1 MWLKKKKKRDLFEQI
16 INSAIEI
23 FLSYDDDKRILMMNE
38 SARKE
43 LMYTD
48 NDIGT
53 SVSRLFQN
61 EDMSEITYDGIIRQM
76 MIYRSN
82 QTCFRAQVKAIK
94 TDSQISPYVLMIR
107 NISDQYALEKAAEI
121 ARKETEA
128 TAKVKT
134 EFVANVTHEL
144 RTPVNGI
151 LGNTNILLENETDPK
166 KIGLL
171 NTISK
176 SCGAMNEL
184 INGILDFSKLDAGKF
199 TLENRK
205 FNFRN
210 MIDYVKSTHMP
221 KITEK
226 GLKFFVTISP
236 DIPEFVIG
244 DELRISQILNN
255 LLSNA
260 CKFTNVGKI
269 SLEALMTAQ
278 EKNRIELFFIVLDTG
293 IGIAKSDEDKL
304 FKSFSQ
310 VDASVSRK
318 YGGTGLGLNISKQ
331 LVDLMGG
338 HITIDSE
345 LNKGTMFSFSIWVET
360 PEEETAEVKLPV
372 DNNYAKNIHE
382 ALGADDE
389 IEKAYIYGSEEN
401 RKELDEHMSKLI
413 LCLEM
418 ENWEKAENFSN
429 SIKQLTIQAPKDI
442 KVAAL
447 RMKMAVQK
455 ADYDRSVDEYN
466 TLKELCEL

>member
-1 MWLKKKKKRDLFEQI
+1 MEKRDLFEQI

-429 SIKQLTIQAPKDI
+429 SIKQLTI
-442 KVAAL
+442 
-447 RMKMAVQK
+447 
-455 ADYDRSVDEYN
+455 
-466 TLKELCEL
+466 

>member
-1 MWLKKKKKRDLFEQI
+1 MEKRDLFEQI

-61 EDMSEITYDGIIRQM
+61 EDMSEITYDGMIRQM

-151 LGNTNILLENETDPK
+151 LGNTNILLENEADPK

-176 SCGAMNEL
+176 SCSAMNEL

-338 HITIDSE
+338 HITVDSE

-360 PEEETAEVKLPV
+360 PEEETAEVRLPV

>member
-1 MWLKKKKKRDLFEQI
+1 MEKRDLFEQI

-76 MIYRSN
+76 VIYRSN

-466 TLKELCEL
+466 TLRELCEL

>member
-1 MWLKKKKKRDLFEQI
+1 MEKRDLFEQI

-94 TDSQISPYVLMIR
+94 TDSQISPHILMIR

-151 LGNTNILLENETDPK
+151 LGNTNILLENESDPK

-338 HITIDSE
+338 HITVDSE

-382 ALGADDE
+382 ALDADDE

>member
-1 MWLKKKKKRDLFEQI
+1 MEKRDLFEQI

-61 EDMSEITYDGIIRQM
+61 EDMSEITYDGMIRQM

-94 TDSQISPYVLMIR
+94 TDSQIAPHVLMIR

-151 LGNTNILLENETDPK
+151 LGNTNILLENEVDPK
-166 KIGLL
+166 KIGML

-338 HITIDSE
+338 HITVDSE

-389 IEKAYIYGSEEN
+389 IEKAYVYGSEEN

>member
-1 MWLKKKKKRDLFEQI
+1 MEKRDLFEQI

-151 LGNTNILLENETDPK
+151 LGNTNILLENEADPK

-278 EKNRIELFFIVLDTG
+278 QKNRIELFFIVLDTG

-338 HITIDSE
+338 HITVDSE

-466 TLKELCEL
+466 RLKELCEL

>member
-1 MWLKKKKKRDLFEQI
+1 MEKRDLFEQI

-151 LGNTNILLENETDPK
+151 LGNTNILLENEADPK

-338 HITIDSE
+338 HITVDSE
-345 LNKGTMFSFSIWVET
+345 LNKGTMFSFSIWVEM

-466 TLKELCEL
+466 RLKELCEL

>member
-1 MWLKKKKKRDLFEQI
+1 MEKRDLFEQI

-94 TDSQISPYVLMIR
+94 TDSQTSPYVLMIR

-151 LGNTNILLENETDPK
+151 LGNTNILLENEADPK

-338 HITIDSE
+338 HITVDSE

-382 ALGADDE
+382 ALGADDD

>member
-1 MWLKKKKKRDLFEQI
+1 MEKRDLFEQI

-61 EDMSEITYDGIIRQM
+61 EDMSEITYDGIIKQM

-151 LGNTNILLENETDPK
+151 LGNTNILLENEADPK

-338 HITIDSE
+338 HITVDSE

>member
-1 MWLKKKKKRDLFEQI
+1 MEKRDLFEQI

-43 LMYTD
+43 LIYTD

-61 EDMSEITYDGIIRQM
+61 EDMSEITYDGIIRQI

-107 NISDQYALEKAAEI
+107 NISDQYALEKVAEI

>member
-1 MWLKKKKKRDLFEQI
+1 MEKRDLFEQI

-151 LGNTNILLENETDPK
+151 LGNTNILLENEADPK

-338 HITIDSE
+338 HITVDSE

-382 ALGADDE
+382 ALGVDDE

>member
-1 MWLKKKKKRDLFEQI
+1 
-16 INSAIEI
+16 
-23 FLSYDDDKRILMMNE
+23 
-38 SARKE
+38 
-43 LMYTD
+43 
-48 NDIGT
+48 
-53 SVSRLFQN
+53 
-61 EDMSEITYDGIIRQM
+61 MSEITYDGIIRQM

-151 LGNTNILLENETDPK
+151 LGNTNILLENEADPK

-338 HITIDSE
+338 HITVDSE

-466 TLKELCEL
+466 RLKELCEL

>member
-1 MWLKKKKKRDLFEQI
+1 MEKRDLFEQI

-151 LGNTNILLENETDPK
+151 LGNTNILLENEADPK

-338 HITIDSE
+338 HITVDSE

-360 PEEETAEVKLPV
+360 PEEETAEVRLPV

>member
-1 MWLKKKKKRDLFEQI
+1 MEKRDLFEQI

-151 LGNTNILLENETDPK
+151 LGNTNILLENEADPK

-338 HITIDSE
+338 HITVDSE

-466 TLKELCEL
+466 RLKELCEL

>member
-1 MWLKKKKKRDLFEQI
+1 MEKRDLFEQI

-61 EDMSEITYDGIIRQM
+61 EDMSEITYDGMIRQM

-94 TDSQISPYVLMIR
+94 TDSQIAPHVLMIR

-151 LGNTNILLENETDPK
+151 LGNTNILLENEVDPK
-166 KIGLL
+166 KIGML

-338 HITIDSE
+338 HITVDSE

-382 ALGADDE
+382 ALDADDE

>member
-1 MWLKKKKKRDLFEQI
+1 MEKRDLFEQI

-151 LGNTNILLENETDPK
+151 LGNTNILLENEADPK

-176 SCGAMNEL
+176 SCSAMNEL

-338 HITIDSE
+338 HITVDSE

-360 PEEETAEVKLPV
+360 PEEETAEVRLPV
-372 DNNYAKNIHE
+372 DNNYAKIIHE

-466 TLKELCEL
+466 RLKELCEL

>member
-1 MWLKKKKKRDLFEQI
+1 MEKRDLFEQI
-16 INSAIEI
+16 INRAIEI

-94 TDSQISPYVLMIR
+94 TDSQISPHVLMIR

-151 LGNTNILLENETDPK
+151 LGNTNILLENESDPK

-338 HITIDSE
+338 HITVDSE

-382 ALGADDE
+382 ALDADDE

>member
-1 MWLKKKKKRDLFEQI
+1 MEKRDLFEQI

-76 MIYRSN
+76 MVYRSN

>member
-1 MWLKKKKKRDLFEQI
+1 MEKRDLFEQI

-61 EDMSEITYDGIIRQM
+61 EDMSEITYDGMIRQM

-94 TDSQISPYVLMIR
+94 TDSQIAPHVLMIR

-151 LGNTNILLENETDPK
+151 LGNTNILLENEVDPK
-166 KIGLL
+166 KIGML

-338 HITIDSE
+338 HITVDSE

>member
-1 MWLKKKKKRDLFEQI
+1 MEKRDLFEQI

-61 EDMSEITYDGIIRQM
+61 EDMSEITYDGMIRQM

>member
-1 MWLKKKKKRDLFEQI
+1 MEKRDLFEQI

-151 LGNTNILLENETDPK
+151 LGNTNILLENEADPK

-338 HITIDSE
+338 HITVDSE

-389 IEKAYIYGSEEN
+389 IEKACIYGSEEN

>member
-1 MWLKKKKKRDLFEQI
+1 MEKRDLFEQI

-151 LGNTNILLENETDPK
+151 LGNTNILLENEADPK

-338 HITIDSE
+338 HITVDSE

-455 ADYDRSVDEYN
+455 ADYDGSVDEYN
-466 TLKELCEL
+466 RLKELCEL

>member
-1 MWLKKKKKRDLFEQI
+1 MEKRDLFEQI

-76 MIYRSN
+76 MVYRSN

-466 TLKELCEL
+466 TLRELCEL

>member
-1 MWLKKKKKRDLFEQI
+1 MEKRDLFEQI

-94 TDSQISPYVLMIR
+94 TDSQISPHVLMIR

-151 LGNTNILLENETDPK
+151 LGNTNILLENEADPK

-338 HITIDSE
+338 HITVDSE

-466 TLKELCEL
+466 TLKKLCEL

>member
-1 MWLKKKKKRDLFEQI
+1 MEKRDLFEQI

-128 TAKVKT
+128 TAKVKA

-151 LGNTNILLENETDPK
+151 LGNTNILLENEADPK

-176 SCGAMNEL
+176 SCSAMNEL

-338 HITIDSE
+338 HITVDSE

-360 PEEETAEVKLPV
+360 PEEETAEVRLPV

-466 TLKELCEL
+466 RLKELCEL

>member
-1 MWLKKKKKRDLFEQI
+1 MEKRDLFEQI

-151 LGNTNILLENETDPK
+151 LGNTNILLENEADPK

-310 VDASVSRK
+310 VGASVSRK

-338 HITIDSE
+338 HITVDSE

-466 TLKELCEL
+466 RLKELCEL

>member
-1 MWLKKKKKRDLFEQI
+1 MEKRDLFEQI

-151 LGNTNILLENETDPK
+151 LGNTNILLENEADPK

-338 HITIDSE
+338 HITVDSE

-401 RKELDEHMSKLI
+401 RKELDEYMSKLI

-466 TLKELCEL
+466 RLKELCEL

>member
-1 MWLKKKKKRDLFEQI
+1 MEKRDLFEQI

-94 TDSQISPYVLMIR
+94 TDIQISPYVLMIR

-151 LGNTNILLENETDPK
+151 LGNTNILLENEADPK

-338 HITIDSE
+338 HITVDSE

-360 PEEETAEVKLPV
+360 PVEETAEVKLPV

-466 TLKELCEL
+466 RLKELCEL

>member
-1 MWLKKKKKRDLFEQI
+1 MEKRDLFEQI

-61 EDMSEITYDGIIRQM
+61 EDMSEITYDGMIRQM

-94 TDSQISPYVLMIR
+94 TDSQIAPHVLMIR

-338 HITIDSE
+338 HITVDSE

-455 ADYDRSVDEYN
+455 ADYDKSVDEYN

>member
-1 MWLKKKKKRDLFEQI
+1 MEKRDLFEQI

-151 LGNTNILLENETDPK
+151 LGNTNILLENEADPE

-269 SLEALMTAQ
+269 SLEALKTAQ

-338 HITIDSE
+338 HITVDSE

-360 PEEETAEVKLPV
+360 PEEETAEVKLSV

-466 TLKELCEL
+466 TLKKLCEL

>member
-1 MWLKKKKKRDLFEQI
+1 MEKRDLFEQI

-151 LGNTNILLENETDPK
+151 LGNTNILLENEADPK

-176 SCGAMNEL
+176 SCSAMNEL

-338 HITIDSE
+338 HITVDSE

-360 PEEETAEVKLPV
+360 PEEETAEVRLPV
-372 DNNYAKNIHE
+372 DNNYEKNIHE

-466 TLKELCEL
+466 RLKELCEL

>member
-1 MWLKKKKKRDLFEQI
+1 MEKRDLFEQI

-447 RMKMAVQK
+447 IMKMAVQK

>member
-1 MWLKKKKKRDLFEQI
+1 MEKRDLFEQI

-151 LGNTNILLENETDPK
+151 LGNTNILLENEADPK

-338 HITIDSE
+338 HITVDSE

-382 ALGADDE
+382 ALGADDD

-455 ADYDRSVDEYN
+455 ADYDKSVDEYN

>member
-1 MWLKKKKKRDLFEQI
+1 MEKRDLFEQI

-94 TDSQISPYVLMIR
+94 TDSQISPHVLMIR

-151 LGNTNILLENETDPK
+151 LGNTNILLENEADPK

-338 HITIDSE
+338 HITVDSE

-382 ALGADDE
+382 ALDADDE

>member
-1 MWLKKKKKRDLFEQI
+1 MEKRDLFEQI

-94 TDSQISPYVLMIR
+94 TDSQISPHVLMIR

-151 LGNTNILLENETDPK
+151 LGNTNILLENEADPK

-176 SCGAMNEL
+176 SCVAMNEL

-338 HITIDSE
+338 HITVDSE

-455 ADYDRSVDEYN
+455 ADYDRSVDGYN
-466 TLKELCEL
+466 TLKKLCEL

>member
-1 MWLKKKKKRDLFEQI
+1 MEKRDLFEQI

-151 LGNTNILLENETDPK
+151 LGNTNILLENEADPK

-338 HITIDSE
+338 HITVDSE

-360 PEEETAEVKLPV
+360 PEEETAEVRLPV

-401 RKELDEHMSKLI
+401 LKELDEHMSKLI

>member
-1 MWLKKKKKRDLFEQI
+1 MEKRDLFEQI

-82 QTCFRAQVKAIK
+82 QTCFLAQVKAIK

>member
-1 MWLKKKKKRDLFEQI
+1 MEKRDLFEQI

-134 EFVANVTHEL
+134 ELVANVTHEL

-151 LGNTNILLENETDPK
+151 LGNTNILLENEADPK

-176 SCGAMNEL
+176 SCSAMNEL

-338 HITIDSE
+338 HITVDSE

-360 PEEETAEVKLPV
+360 PEEETAEVRLPV

-466 TLKELCEL
+466 RLKELCEL

>member
-1 MWLKKKKKRDLFEQI
+1 MEKSDLFEQI

-151 LGNTNILLENETDPK
+151 LGNTNILLENEADPK

-176 SCGAMNEL
+176 SCSAMNEL

-338 HITIDSE
+338 HITVDSE

-360 PEEETAEVKLPV
+360 PEEETAEVRLPV

-466 TLKELCEL
+466 RLKELCEL

>member
-1 MWLKKKKKRDLFEQI
+1 
-16 INSAIEI
+16 
-23 FLSYDDDKRILMMNE
+23 
-38 SARKE
+38 
-43 LMYTD
+43 
-48 NDIGT
+48 
-53 SVSRLFQN
+53 
-61 EDMSEITYDGIIRQM
+61 M

-151 LGNTNILLENETDPK
+151 LGNTNILLENEADPK

-338 HITIDSE
+338 HITVDSE

-455 ADYDRSVDEYN
+455 ADYDGSVDEYN
-466 TLKELCEL
+466 RLKELCEL